1 MMGMLHNY
9 VMRKGLLLVS
19 LTKYTLDRIE
29 DGYAVFLKYP
39 EEEEQEQLIILQS
52 AINKPVQVGD
62 RVLIEEIDDF
72 YQIEILKEETE
83 QKKTEI
89 QSLMDRL
96 RKKNQ

>member
-1 MMGMLHNY
+1 M
-9 VMRKGLLLVS
+9 S
-19 LTKYTLDRIE
+19 STKYTLDRIE

-39 EEEEQEQLIILQS
+39 EEEEQLIILQS
-52 AINKPVQVGD
+52 AMNKTVQVGD
-62 RVLIEEIDDF
+62 RVLIEEIDGI

-83 QKKTEI
+83 QKKAEI

>member
-1 MMGMLHNY
+1 M
-9 VMRKGLLLVS
+9 S

-39 EEEEQEQLIILQS
+39 EEEEQLIILQS

-83 QKKTEI
+83 QKKAEI
-89 QSLMDRL
+89 QNLMDRL

>member
-1 MMGMLHNY
+1 M
-9 VMRKGLLLVS
+9 S
-19 LTKYTLDRIE
+19 STKYTLDRIE

-39 EEEEQEQLIILQS
+39 EEEEQLIILQS
-52 AINKPVQVGD
+52 AMNKPAQVGD
-62 RVLIEEIDDF
+62 RVLIEEIDGI

-83 QKKTEI
+83 QKKAEI

>member
-1 MMGMLHNY
+1 MGMLHNY
-9 VMRKGLLLVS
+9 VMRKGLSLVS

-29 DGYAVFLKYP
+29 DGYAVFLKYL
-39 EEEEQEQLIILQS
+39 EEEEQLIILQS

-83 QKKTEI
+83 QKKAEI